1 MNRVTINL
9 EALRHN
15 FRQIHRLMERQGA
28 SWSVVTKALCGHE
41 ETLQALRILG
51 ARSVADSRLDNLRA
65 IHRAAP
71 DMERWYLRLP
81 HISVAEQ
88 VVDLSDVSL
97 NTEIEVI
104 AALSKEAVRQNRV
117 HRVIIMIELGDL
129 REGILP
135 GSLVRFYRDVFELPA
150 IEVIGIGAQIGCL
163 AGAIPNVDQLSQL
176 LLYRELLELK
186 FERKIPMVSA
196 GSSIFLSLIHE
207 GRMPK
212 GVNHY
217 RIGEALFL
225 GTDLVNGGTLPEL
238 RDDVVC
244 LEAEIAEIKEK
255 SLVPMGETGSS
266 TPFDSIPPPGG
277 DTQPTPGQRGY
288 RALVTVGQLDT
299 DVAGLTPLNSKYQMA
314 GASSDITVVNLGDS
328 PDGLRV
334 GDTIKFST
342 NYSAFVRL
350 MNDTYIHKE
359 VRPSLDIF
367 REHLPDHWDLEVPPT
382 LDLHGSDNEPPEEQ
396 AG

>member
-15 FRQIHRLMERQGA
+15 FRQISGLMDRVEA
-28 SWSVVTKALCGHE
+28 SWTVVTKALCGHE
-41 ETLQALRILG
+41 ETIQALHLLG

-65 IHRAAP
+65 IRRAAP

-81 HISVAEQ
+81 HLS
-88 VVDLSDVSL
+88 VVDRIIELSDVSL

-104 AALSKEAVRQNRV
+104 AALSKEAVRQNRIHHIV
-117 HRVIIMIELGDL
+117 IMIELGDL

-135 GSLVRFYRDVFELPA
+135 GSLVRFYQDVFDLPN
-150 IEVIGIGAQIGCL
+150 IDVMGIGAQIGCL
-163 AGAIPNVDQLSQL
+163 AGAVPNVDQVAQL

-186 FERKIPMVSA
+186 FDRKIPVVSA
-196 GSSIFLSLIHE
+196 GSSVFLALIHD

-225 GTDLVNGGTLPEL
+225 GTDLVAGGKLPEL

-255 SLVPMGETGSS
+255 NLVPIGETGTS
-266 TPFDSIPPPGG
+266 TPFDSIPPPSA
-277 DTQPTPGQRGY
+277 DNTSPAPGQRGY

-299 DVAGLTPLNSKYQMA
+299 DVAGLTPLNTNYQIA

-334 GDTIKFST
+334 GDTIKFQT
-342 NYSAFVRL
+342 NYAAFVRL
-350 MNDTYIHKE
+350 MSDPYITKE
-359 VRPSLDIF
+359 VRPSLEVF
-367 REHLPDHWDLEVPPT
+367 REEIPEHWDIEVPPT
-382 LDLHGSDNEPPEEQ
+382 LSQHETEVEG
-396 AG
+396 

>member
-15 FRQIHRLMERQGA
+15 FRHINGLMDRVGA
-28 SWSVVTKALCGHE
+28 SWTVVTKSLCGHE
-41 ETLQALRILG
+41 ETLQALHMLG

-65 IHRAAP
+65 IRRATP

-81 HISVAEQ
+81 HLS
-88 VVDLSDVSL
+88 VVDQIVELSDVTL

-104 AALSKEAVRQNRV
+104 AALSKEAERQNKTHHTV
-117 HRVIIMIELGDL
+117 IMIELGDL

-135 GSLVRFYRDVFELPA
+135 STLVRFYQEVFEMPN
-150 IEVIGIGAQIGCL
+150 VNVMGIGAQIGCL
-163 AGAIPNVDQLSQL
+163 AGAVPNVDQVAQL

-186 FERKIPMVSA
+186 FDRKIPVVSA
-196 GSSIFLSLIHE
+196 GSSVFLSLILD

-225 GTDLVNGGTLPEL
+225 GTDLVGGGKLPEL
-238 RDDVVC
+238 REDVVC

-255 SLVPMGETGSS
+255 NLVPVGETGTS
-266 TPFDSIPPPGG
+266 TPFESVPPPSGE
-277 DTQPTPGQRGY
+277 QVPTVPGQRGY
-288 RALVTVGQLDT
+288 RALVTVGELDT
-299 DVAGLTPLNSKYQMA
+299 DVGGLAPLNTNYQIA

-328 PDGLRV
+328 PDGLQV
-334 GDTIKFST
+334 GDTIKFQT
-342 NYSAFVRL
+342 NYAAFVRL
-350 MNDTYIHKE
+350 MNDPYISKV
-359 VRPSLDIF
+359 VRPSLSVF
-367 REHLPDHWDLEVPPT
+367 REELPDHWNIEVPPT
-382 LDLHGSDNEPPEEQ
+382 LGQHETEADG
-396 AG
+396 

>member
-15 FRQIHRLMERQGA
+15 FRHINGLMERMGA

-41 ETLQALRILG
+41 ETIAALHVLG

-81 HISVAEQ
+81 HLSAVEKIVE
-88 VVDLSDVSL
+88 LSDVSL

-104 AALSKEAVRQNRV
+104 AALSKEAVRQDKT
-117 HRVIIMIELGDL
+117 HHVIIMIELGDL

-135 GSLVRFYRDVFELPA
+135 GSLVRFYQDVFELPN
-150 IEVIGIGAQIGCL
+150 INVMGIGAQIGCL
-163 AGAIPNVDQLSQL
+163 AGAIPNVDQVAQL

-186 FERKIPMVSA
+186 FDRKIPIVSA
-196 GSSIFLSLIHE
+196 GSSVFLSLILD

-225 GTDLVNGGTLPEL
+225 GTDLVTGGRLPEL

-255 SLVPMGETGSS
+255 SLVATGETGTSA
-266 TPFDSIPPPGG
+266 PFDSIPPPAS
-277 DTQPTPGQRGY
+277 DVPAHAPGQRGY

-299 DVAGLTPLNSKYQMA
+299 DVGGLTPLNGNYQVA
-314 GASSDITVVNLGDS
+314 GASSDITVINLGDS
-328 PDGLRV
+328 PDGLQV
-334 GDTIKFST
+334 GDTIKFQT

-350 MNDTYIHKE
+350 MSDPYIDKE
-359 VRPSLDIF
+359 VHPSLEVF
-367 REHLPDHWDLEVPPT
+367 RQEIPDHWNIEVPPT
-382 LDLHGSDNEPPEEQ
+382 LPQHESESVE
-396 AG
+396 